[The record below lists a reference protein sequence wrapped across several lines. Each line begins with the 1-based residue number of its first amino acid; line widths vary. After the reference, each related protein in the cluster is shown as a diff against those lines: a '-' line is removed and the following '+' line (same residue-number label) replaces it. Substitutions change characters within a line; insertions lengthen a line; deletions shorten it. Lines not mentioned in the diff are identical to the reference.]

1 MTIETVSTA
10 YQNGRRVAQQK
21 VTFEKSDDLF
31 ALANLYRQ
39 HEIICTQIAAAAPG
53 VDTEVLGAEKTRV
66 EAEITL
72 QQSYVDGYSGYSQ

>member
-1 MTIETVSTA
+1 MTIETVSVA

-39 HEIICTQIAAAAPG
+39 HEIICTQIAAVPPG
-53 VDTEVLGAEKTRV
+53 VDTSALNAEKTRL
-66 EAEITL
+66 EGEIII
-72 QQSYVDGYSGYSQ
+72 QQGYVDGYGG